1 MRILQTWQMLTDAD
15 DLLAVDFEQLQ
26 RDLLDLESMAA
37 STWKSG
43 GHQLNFDIYQGFC
56 YLDWGFFISE
66 KTVDSVTKSSCS
78 TGPFL
83 YLTSEKEAINKSNE
97 SNLYDN

>member
-43 GHQLNFDIYQGFC
+43 GHQLI
-56 YLDWGFFISE
+56 LIFIRVFVTLTGGSSSVRRLL
-66 KTVDSVTKSSCS
+66 TV
-78 TGPFL
+78 
-83 YLTSEKEAINKSNE
+83 
-97 SNLYDN
+97 